1 VALHREEQDPLQP
14 NRIERLDGRRDR
26 HQAESSWQMATG
38 TLACPACDVPLLPA
52 TGGMSPADS
61 LACGWC
67 GHVAR
72 VRDCLS
78 LAEPTRP
85 TRVAVRLR
93 LPAALRR

>member
-14 NRIERLDGRRDR
+14 NRVERLDGYRDR
-26 HQAESSWQMATG
+26 HQAESSLQLATG
-38 TLACPACDVPLLPA
+38 TLACPGCDAPLLPA
-52 TGGMSPADS
+52 PGGMSPADVLS
-61 LACGWC
+61 CGFC
-67 GHVAR
+67 GRAAP

-93 LPAALRR
+93 MPALR